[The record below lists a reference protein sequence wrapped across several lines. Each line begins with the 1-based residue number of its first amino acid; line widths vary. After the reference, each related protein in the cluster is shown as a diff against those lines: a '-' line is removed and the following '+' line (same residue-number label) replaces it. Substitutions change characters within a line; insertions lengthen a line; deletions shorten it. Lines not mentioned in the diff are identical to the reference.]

1 MSLLEKALKSME
13 EPKEQI
19 FEDSKPPKAPKI
31 EVEVKQ
37 EGLGIIQQIAMELV
51 NDWDFI
57 KGLGRSIKKVF
68 PKQFKGVNLR
78 TSNKKIVEQ
87 FDEKIKEVNE
97 EYDIVEKLK
106 REKKGDFTGVINEFK
121 NKVAKIRGQNNGTD

>member
-1 MSLLEKALKSME
+1 MASLLDKFLELEE
-13 EPKEQI
+13 EPKEI
-19 FEDSKPPKAPKI
+19 KKEDLHQPPKAEEI
-31 EVEVKQ
+31 IDEVEEKQ
-37 EGLGIIQQIAMELV
+37 DLGIIQQIAMELV
-51 NDWDFI
+51 NDWDFL

-87 FDEKIKEVNE
+87 FDKKIKEVNE
-97 EYDIVEKLK
+97 EYDVVDIWK

-121 NKVAKIRGQNNGTD
+121 NKVEKIRGVK